1 MGITK
6 RRAARLVAALSAL
19 LIAGGLAGWFGW
31 QAHERRQALAGV
43 ERIAQQVASGL
54 HTGTLP
60 DAIDVTD
67 RAGAEKR
74 LAVIYRGMGEVRPAV
89 TVRDVRL
96 DADGESGTARL
107 EQTWT
112 FHAGQ
117 PAWTY
122 ATQVRA
128 RHTGTGWVAQWSDE
142 VVAPGLRTSEGLRA
156 ARLTAE
162 RGEILGDSGK
172 PLVMERPV
180 VRVGLDRSRLTDDG
194 IADSA
199 ALLPINSEHVALHQA
214 LRSGA
219 REEVRRLVLTAS
231 GGPFL
236 HRDAAT
242 WEAIRPEEALRHP
255 TWSMG
260 AKITIDS
267 ATLMNK
273 GLELIEA
280 SHLFALG
287 PERIDVIVHPQS
299 IVHSLVEYRDG
310 SWVAQLARNDM
321 ALPIQ
326 YALSLPERWENSF
339 PRLDLAALGSL
350 TFLALDDRRFPS
362 VRLARQALAS
372 GESAPAVLNAANEE
386 AVHAFLG
393 GRLAFPAIF
402 DTVAEVLD
410 LHCPVPVPTLEDAL
424 AWDDWGRRRAHEVL
438 ARA

>member
-1 MGITK
+1 MRQRLALLGATGSIGASALEVVRHHPDRLEVVTL
-6 RRAARLVAALSAL
+6 AAHGRHPAKLAAMARELGVRLVAVADEDAARALRAEL
-19 LIAGGLAGWFGW
+19 PTTIPVLVGRAGLEAAATHPDVDRVVAAMVGAAGLPAVH
-31 QAHERRQALAGV
+31 AALAAGKD
-43 ERIAQQVASGL
+43 VALANKESL
-54 HTGTLP
+54 VVAGTLL
-60 DAIDVTD
+60 T
-67 RAGAEKR
+67 E
-74 LAVIYRGMGEVRPAV
+74 L
-89 TVRDVRL
+89 
-96 DADGESGTARL
+96 
-107 EQTWT
+107 
-112 FHAGQ
+112 
-117 PAWTY
+117 
-122 ATQVRA
+122 
-128 RHTGTGWVAQWSDE
+128 
-142 VVAPGLRTSEGLRA
+142 A
-156 ARLTAE
+156 ART
-162 RGEILGDSGK
+162 G
-172 PLVMERPV
+172 
-180 VRVGLDRSRLTDDG
+180 
-194 IADSA
+194 A
-199 ALLPINSEHVALHQA
+199 AILPIDSEHVALHQA

-410 LHCPVPVPTLEDAL
+410 LHRPVPVPTLEDAL